1 MTVQDDKNHDKN
13 DAMDRAIERAKNA
26 VSQKNGSGL
35 ELDDSPPGS
44 ASQQQQPPDFG
55 AVDLEPGADAPALEI
70 DQSAKAARPKPAIKK
85 PALLQDEQWDD
96 QGWAAGEAP
105 AGAPGPA
112 APAAT
117 APNAQARPA
126 AAPAPKAGPPA
137 EGSAAAGP
145 ATAAAASAQ
154 SQPAAE
160 PAPKEGPFVR
170 VSRVETPSR
179 DWGPIIKIAL
189 ITILAAGLIG
199 GGVWGFLK
207 WQESAEAEEQAE
219 LEALDQGSLDS
230 RKEQVLKKEKLGA

>member
-1 MTVQDDKNHDKN
+1 MTDQDDKNHDKN
-13 DAMDRAIERAKNA
+13 DAMNRAIERAKNA

-44 ASQQQQPPDFG
+44 AAQQQQPPDFG
-55 AVDLEPGADAPALEI
+55 AVDLDSGADAPALEL
-70 DQSAKAARPKPAIKK
+70 DQSAKAAKPKPAIKK
-85 PALLQDEQWDD
+85 PSLLQDEQWDD
-96 QGWAAGEAP
+96 QGWAEGEA
-105 AGAPGPA
+105 A
-112 APAAT
+112 AA

-137 EGSAAAGP
+137 EGSAAASP
-145 ATAAAASAQ
+145 AAAAAADAQ
-154 SQPAAE
+154 PQPAAA

-170 VSRVETPSR
+170 VSRAETPSR

-189 ITILAAGLIG
+189 IAILAAGLIG

-207 WQESAEAEEQAE
+207 WQESAQAEQQAE

-230 RKEQVLKKEKLGA
+230 LKEQALKKEKLGA